1 MRNSGRIDIV
11 LVESSDI
18 IAEGLSSVLLRSGI
32 HYSLSRCADIT
43 ELTSLLSS
51 ASVQIVFINPLVF
64 QNRMNEFLKI
74 KSSYP
79 GVKWI
84 GLIYSYF
91 PNDQLNRFDDI
102 FEIHDPSS
110 SIIEKLSKAIENNSI
125 TNTHQENLSE
135 RETHVLIHLLK
146 GMSNKEIADSLNISI
161 HTVISHRKNIMEKT
175 GIKSLPGLTIYAIS
189 RKIIGIDS
197 E

>member
-1 MRNSGRIDIV
+1 MRNSGRIDIA
-11 LVESSDI
+11 LVEPSDI

-32 HYSLSRCADIT
+32 HYSLSRCADID
-43 ELTSLLSS
+43 ELTGLLNS
-51 ASVQIVFINPLVF
+51 ASVHIAFINPLVF
-64 QNRMNEFLKI
+64 QNRMNEFMKI
-74 KSSYP
+74 NSAYP
-79 GVKWI
+79 RVKWI

-102 FEIHDPSS
+102 FAINDPSS
-110 SIIEKLSKAIENNSI
+110 SIIEKLSKVIENHSN

-135 RETHVLIHLLK
+135 RETDVLIHLLK
-146 GMSNKEIADSLNISI
+146 GMSNKEIADTLNISI
-161 HTVISHRKNIMEKT
+161 HTVISHRKNIIEKT

-189 RKIIGIDS
+189 RKIIGIDK